1 VDDVILVDGPDTISL
16 KNEVKNLVAMLSS
29 TKVSVEGE
37 TAIVDAAV
45 AETLNAVRNINL
57 ILNRL
62 QHGVPLHQIT

>member
-1 VDDVILVDGPDTISL
+1 VILVDGPDTISL

-29 TKVSVEGE
+29 TKASVEGE

-45 AETLNAVRNINL
+45 AETLNAVRNNNL